1 MKRMVFAVLA
11 GALVSGGWMSGAAH
25 AAPFAP
31 PQRFSISGQAGLTGT
46 KMGEVN
52 DDIERANRFLTQ
64 QNWRN
69 VDEIT
74 TAFTFRGDIRA
85 NVMGPW
91 YIAAGIS
98 RLTASSGVDFDQ
110 VIDVKPSATIYRAT
124 VSYQLPF
131 WIKDKIRFAVGAGL
145 DHAASS
151 KMEIS
156 HEHRNV
162 EAGTLRLESL
172 RYEGSGTGGHALL
185 ESEILVGE
193 SAAIVGDVGW
203 RQLVVKTDSYRW
215 KIDRV
220 ATGVPDQDNDGVP
233 NNDDLSDQSF
243 LRHGFL
249 PSELLNSPG
258 DIRTLEP
265 MEPELDFSGVHA
277 NIGLRF
283 YIF

>member
-11 GALVSGGWMSGAAH
+11 GALISGGWISGAAH

-46 KMGEVN
+46 KMGDVN
-52 DDIERANRFLTQ
+52 QDIRRANRFLTR

-69 VDEIT
+69 VDEIE

-91 YIAAGIS
+91 YVTAGIS

-151 KMEIS
+151 KLEVS

-185 ESEILVGE
+185 ESEVLVGE
-193 SAAIVGDVGW
+193 TASIVMDVGW

-233 NNDDLSDQSF
+233 NHDDLSDSSF

-249 PSELLNSPG
+249 PNELIGSPG

-265 MEPELDFSGVHA
+265 MEPDLDFSGVHA
-277 NIGLRF
+277 NVGLRF